1 MGTAKITP
9 EDLAKSARRYRKEL
23 LMQPVHALGPILRY
37 FTLRKGI
44 RGDETVGELSGNIEM
59 GPYDENRTDEEDV
72 SINGRTLHTYFGN
85 VIKKFSPNKVAQ
97 SIYGSDVLGGE
108 GLVNVDIVLKVLA
121 FLSAKIGN
129 GFALHLFDAVRKDNG
144 TRTVDLFNG
153 IDTITAA
160 DIKAGLISVELGNLY
175 EFTDPIDSTNAY
187 DMLLAFCRSANEM
200 LLGYEDGDD
209 SKTGTQINLIC
220 SRKIIYDYRDDYKSV
235 TGHSPIYDK
244 FNQTI
249 VEGFPNIRLV
259 PAIGKVNSDFIQLS
273 TKKNMLIG
281 VDQMSDDGK
290 ENMRVEKH
298 HPYKLDFVG
307 EMFFGTN
314 YESVSPEALLVGRLK
329 KKEAQKPPVAED
341 NPQPEGGDDNQ
352 QPEGEEGQ

>member
-1 MGTAKITP
+1 MGSAKFTP

-59 GPYDENRTDEEDV
+59 GPYDEDRVDDEDLK
-72 SINGRTLHTYFGN
+72 ITGRVLHTYFGN
-85 VIKKFSPNKVAQ
+85 VVKKFSPNSVAQ
-97 SIYGSDVLGGE
+97 SLYGSDILGGD
-108 GLVNVDIVLKVLA
+108 GLKNVDIVLKVLA
-121 FLSAKIGN
+121 FLSAKIGQ
-129 GFALHLFDAVRKDNG
+129 GLALHLFDAVRKDGGN
-144 TRTVDLFNG
+144 RTVDLFNG

-160 DIKAGLISVELGNLY
+160 DIEKGLISVALGNLY
-175 EFTDPIDSTNAY
+175 DFTAPIDSTNAY
-187 DMLLAFCRSANEM
+187 DQILAFCRSANEM

-209 SKTGTQINLIC
+209 SKPGTQINLIC

-259 PAIGKVNSDFIQLS
+259 PAIGKVNSDYIQLS
-273 TKKNMLIG
+273 TKKNLLIG
-281 VDQMSDDGK
+281 VDQMGEDAK
-290 ENMRVEKH
+290 ENIRVEKH

-329 KKEAQKPPVAED
+329 KTAPTPPDDGD
-341 NPQPEGGDDNQ
+341 NKDQGDAGDQGGSD
-352 QPEGEEGQ
+352 E